1 MRSSNKTRT
10 IHALLAA
17 SALAIAQPA
26 VADTIQLN
34 SFWAGAGSA
43 SITFA
48 AGGINYHDGSTSAGF
63 TESGGA
69 GGFKTYNLTVDPGS
83 LAPFQSWCVDIFHN
97 FSFAANGTDI
107 LNTAASI
114 FGDAKANDLG
124 RLYTNHH
131 NLVDSTSS
139 TGTNEAAFQLAV
151 WEVVNEKAGNAY
163 DLGSGWLMASG
174 TGAAVA
180 QGWLNELNNTP
191 SASMYNVNIWSVV
204 QGPSGWGPQ
213 DVAVFTPIPEPQTY
227 LLLLAGL
234 ALVGFG
240 VRQPRLQHAA

>member
-10 IHALLAA
+10 MHALLAA

-26 VADTIQLN
+26 AADIIQLN
-34 SFWAGAGSA
+34 SFWAGSGSA

-48 AGGINYHDGSTSAGF
+48 AGGTNYHDGSISAGF

-69 GGFKTYNLTVDPGS
+69 GGFKTYNLTVDPGK

-97 FSFAANGTDI
+97 FSFATNGIDI

-114 FGDAKANDLG
+114 FGAAKANDLG

-151 WEVVNEKAGNAY
+151 WEIVNEQTGNSY
-163 DLGSGWLMASG
+163 DLNSGWLKASG
-174 TGAAVA
+174 TGASVA
-180 QGWLNELNNTP
+180 QGWLNELNTTP

-227 LLLLAGL
+227 LLLIAGL
-234 ALVGFG
+234 ALLGFG

>member
-34 SFWAGAGSA
+34 SFWAGSGSA

-69 GGFKTYNLTVDPGS
+69 GGFKTYNLTIDPGK

-97 FSFAANGTDI
+97 FSFATNGNDT
-107 LNTAASI
+107 LKTAESM
-114 FGDAKANDLG
+114 FGATKAADLG

-131 NLVDSTSS
+131 NVVDSTSS
-139 TGTNEAAFQLAV
+139 TATNEAAFQLAV
-151 WEVVNEKAGNAY
+151 WEIVNEKAGSAY
-163 DLGSGWLMASG
+163 NLTSGWLMASG
-174 TGAAVA
+174 TGASVA
-180 QGWLNELNNTP
+180 QGWLNELNYTP
-191 SASMYNVNIWSVV
+191 STSMYNVNIWAVD

-234 ALVGFG
+234 ALLGFG
-240 VRQPRLQHAA
+240 ARQPRLQRAA